1 MSTGHWEA
9 NAEVLT
15 KRAAAANTVF
25 IVFILNLLESVAESM
40 LVYGRIQPS
49 CEYRHQ
55 RRAIIPPI
63 VEIPTFDSST
73 ARAGRRP
80 GSTGALPLAGAVC
93 MMVTLSSVFPEI
105 PVRLPRQSC

>member
-9 NAEVLT
+9 NAEALT

-49 CEYRHQ
+49 REYRHQ
-55 RRAIIPPI
+55 RRAIIPSIVKIPI
-63 VEIPTFDSST
+63 FDAST
-73 ARAGRRP
+73 AAGPRVQPQYGIRW
-80 GSTGALPLAGAVC
+80 S
-93 MMVTLSSVFPEI
+93 MVVNG
-105 PVRLPRQSC
+105 VRLD